1 MSHRHRAHRLRG
13 RRPVRTRARRVGVL
27 FLAFSLTFGA
37 SWAYWATTSV
47 PGGNGASAA
56 ATVDRGERPVASVN
70 GSTITVDWA
79 ASTLS
84 TDEPVDGYR
93 IARYEATTHVAQTL
107 LTSCTGTH
115 TTLTCTEDLVP
126 DGAWRY
132 SVTPVYTTH
141 WRGPES
147 PLSDPVVVN
156 TAPTGPSLGSA
167 ADFSILGNAV
177 TATVPIS
184 TISGNVGTTPSTALT
199 GFAAGQSVVG
209 GDIHANDGAA
219 TQARVDRDLAYADIL
234 ANYPCTAD
242 NAFSGDQIGVTF
254 APGVHCDAG
263 AFGNT
268 GDMTLDGGGDSNAI
282 FIFKIDAA
290 LNTGEGSNIILTG
303 GAKASHV
310 FWQVNGA
317 AGLGANSTFS
327 GTILA
332 NGASTLGAGAVLIG
346 RDLATGAI
354 TMHNNTV
361 RFTIALAPVVTIN
374 GGATFLTKDPTP
386 TISGTTNA
394 APGRAVIVTIDGQ
407 TLNTTVQSGGTW
419 SVTAS
424 AVLANTYDV
433 MAKIRDAAGNAGFA
447 MQSLTAEISPDPV
460 DLKTAASYSVLGT
473 ATVANSG
480 TTTLEGD
487 LGVSPAGTV
496 SGSPTVGGTTHLN
509 DGPAAQA
516 RTDFV
521 SAYNDAAGR
530 LSSSSFGGDQNG
542 KTFRPGV
549 HHTSAAFELTGTLT
563 LDADGIA
570 GSVFIIQVDAAMG
583 PAAASHVVLANGAKA
598 SNVYWQ
604 VNGAVSTGAGSTG
617 VGTILVDGD
626 VTLGAGS
633 AQAGRVMSTGIVTL
647 SGNVISTG

>member
-1 MSHRHRAHRLRG
+1 M
-13 RRPVRTRARRVGVL
+13 
-27 FLAFSLTFGA
+27 
-37 SWAYWATTSV
+37 
-47 PGGNGASAA
+47 
-56 ATVDRGERPVASVN
+56 
-70 GSTITVDWA
+70 
-79 ASTLS
+79 
-84 TDEPVDGYR
+84 
-93 IARYEATTHVAQTL
+93 
-107 LTSCTGTH
+107 
-115 TTLTCTEDLVP
+115 
-126 DGAWRY
+126 
-132 SVTPVYTTH
+132 TPVYATH

-147 PLSDPVVVN
+147 PLSDAAVVN
-156 TAPTGPSLGSA
+156 TAPLGPSLGSA
-167 ADFSILGNAV
+167 ADFSILGNGV

-184 TISGNVGTTPSTALT
+184 TISGNLGTTPSTALT
-199 GFAAGQSVVG
+199 GFAPGQSVVG
-209 GDIHANDGAA
+209 GDIHVNDGAA

-263 AFGNT
+263 AFANS
-268 GDMTLDGGGDSNAI
+268 GDMTLDGDGDPNAI

-290 LNTGEGSNIILTG
+290 LNTGAGSNIILTN

-310 FWQVNGA
+310 FWQVNGV
-317 AGLGANSTFS
+317 AGLGAGSTFS

-361 RFTIALAPVVTIN
+361 RFTIAPAPVVTIN

-386 TISGTTNA
+386 TLSGTTNA
-394 APGRAVIVTIDGQ
+394 AAGRPVIVTIDGQ
-407 TLNTTVQSGGTW
+407 TLNTTVQSDGTW

-447 MQSLTAEISPDPV
+447 TQSLTAEINPDAV
-460 DLKTAASYSVLGT
+460 DLKTVASYSVLGT
-473 ATVANSG
+473 TTVANTG
-480 TTTLEGD
+480 TTTLDGD

-496 SGSPTVGGTTHLN
+496 SGAPTVSGATHVN
-509 DGPAAQA
+509 DDHAAQA

-530 LSSSSFGGDQNG
+530 LPSSSFSGDQNG
-542 KTFRPGV
+542 QTFRPGV
-549 HHTSAAFELTGTLT
+549 HHTSTAFELTGTLT
-563 LDADGIA
+563 LDADGISS
-570 GSVFIIQVDAAMG
+570 SVFIIQVDAAMS
-583 PAAASHVVLANGAKA
+583 PAAGSHVVLANGAKA

-604 VNGAVSTGAGSTG
+604 VHGAVSTGAGSTC
-617 VGTILVDGD
+617 VGTILADGAA
-626 VTLGAGS
+626 TLGAGS
-633 AQAGRVMSTGIVTL
+633 AQAGRVLSTGAVTL
-647 SGNVISTG
+647 DGNVISMG